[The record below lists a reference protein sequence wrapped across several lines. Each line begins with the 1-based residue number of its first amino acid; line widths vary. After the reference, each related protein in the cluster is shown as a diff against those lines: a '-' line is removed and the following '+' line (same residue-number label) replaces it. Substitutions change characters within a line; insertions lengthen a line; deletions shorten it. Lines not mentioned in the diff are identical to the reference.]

1 MGIIACRG
9 GSVSQSSSD
18 AEDCRESLRAIAHD
32 LGFKKAPLTMPK
44 GCFTEFVRPSSAA
57 EPRCG
62 LVWMHGLGD
71 TEKGWADTL
80 RKHFRVPCGP
90 CKFILPRA
98 PTQRSSCTGGDFST
112 SWFDIA
118 DLPVSQKT
126 HSFAHHGCSLEEALS
141 SCGRVHAAIDQLIT
155 EGIPAERIM
164 VGGFSQGGAMAM
176 LSAVTYPKRLGGII
190 VFSGICFFGDLLK
203 QLTSAQSAHCTDLA
217 VFWGHGTRDRVL
229 YADLQDEGVEML
241 QVAGLRVTAKK
252 YLAEHDCTEEELKDA
267 VAFYA
272 ANLK

>member
-71 TEKGWADTL
+71 TEK
-80 RKHFRVPCGP
+80 
-90 CKFILPRA
+90 
-98 PTQRSSCTGGDFST
+98 GGDFST